1 MEVGTMTAAAEIEQA
16 FRKAM
21 RRFAATVSV
30 ISARQGVERHAM
42 TATAVTSLSM
52 APPSLLVCVYG
63 GSRFHRVLAAQE
75 LFCVNV
81 LYRDQAALS
90 QEFSR
95 PMTPKEEMRIGWADD
110 GAYSYIADAQ
120 AVVQC
125 RKVKQIPFG
134 THTIFIGAVTNV
146 VVRDDVAPLIFQD
159 GQYGQCVP
167 LPTAS

>member
-1 MEVGTMTAAAEIEQA
+1 MTAAAEIEQA

-52 APPSLLVCVYG
+52 APPSLLV
-63 GSRFHRVLAAQE
+63 
-75 LFCVNV
+75 
-81 LYRDQAALS
+81 
-90 QEFSR
+90 
-95 PMTPKEEMRIGWADD
+95 
-110 GAYSYIADAQ
+110 
-120 AVVQC
+120 
-125 RKVKQIPFG
+125 PFG